1 MVVDVVAASLV
12 VATDTEAVLVTDA
25 EVEVHEVDAE
35 EGEVQ
40 DVRWAPVTDAEEEE
54 VQEVDAEEGEVDAEE
69 GEVQDVRRPSP
80 LPE

>member
-1 MVVDVVAASLV
+1 M
-12 VATDTEAVLVTDA
+12 
-25 EVEVHEVDAE
+25 DAE

-40 DVRWAPVTDAEEEE
+40 
-54 VQEVDAEEGEVDAEE
+54 EVDAEE

>member
-1 MVVDVVAASLV
+1 M
-12 VATDTEAVLVTDA
+12 
-25 EVEVHEVDAE
+25 HEVDVE

-40 DVRWAPVTDAEEEE
+40 
-54 VQEVDAEEGEVDAEE
+54 EVDAEE

>member
-1 MVVDVVAASLV
+1 
-12 VATDTEAVLVTDA
+12 
-25 EVEVHEVDAE
+25 VHEVDVE

-40 DVRWAPVTDAEEEE
+40 
-54 VQEVDAEEGEVDAEE
+54 EVDAEE

>member
-40 DVRWAPVTDAEEEE
+40 DVR
-54 VQEVDAEEGEVDAEE
+54 
-69 GEVQDVRRPSP
+69 RPSP